1 MTSQHSAQFAQY
13 TQSWENKNLTQFL
26 ACLTD
31 NVGITECYGA
41 TYVGKNEAQKW
52 FQHWTA
58 PTENQV
64 LKWEVLAEF
73 EDSAKNT
80 AFFSWRFHYIYQ
92 GKASIFEGI
101 SQVTFSET
109 GKMTEVKEYKMAF
122 NKTRPYLPSN

>member
-1 MTSQHSAQFAQY
+1 MTSQHHALFAQY
-13 TQSWENKNLTQFL
+13 IQSWESKDLTPFL

-31 NVGITECYGA
+31 DVIITECYGA
-41 TYVGKNEAQKW
+41 TYVGKTEAKEW

-64 LKWEVLAEF
+64 VKWDILAEF
-73 EDSAKNT
+73 EDSTNNT
-80 AFFSWRFHYIYQ
+80 AFFNWRFHYIYQ
-92 GKASIFEGI
+92 EQTNVFEGL

-122 NKTRPYLPSN
+122 NKTRPHLPSK